1 MLGQASRNPAG
12 HGRRVEFVEADL
24 GRPLPLREQVDAAFS
39 TATFHWVRDHDE
51 LFRNLA
57 AVMRPGAQ
65 LVAQCG
71 GEGNLDSAGSVL
83 EAQGGDWRAWAYHG
97 AEATA
102 TRPLRAGLGGIQT
115 WLNPQPPPS

>member
-24 GRPLPLREQVDAAFS
+24 GRPLPLREQVDAVFS

-71 GEGNLDSAGSVL
+71 GEGNLGSVRAVL
-83 EAQGGDWRAWAYHG
+83 EAGGGDWGGWGDHRG
-97 AEATA
+97 SATQ
-102 TRPLRAGLGGIQT
+102 TRLPGGG
-115 WLNPQPPPS
+115 